1 MTMLGHSDGSDGSTG
16 ASYLDIATWII
27 QNQKEVDKDLEELW
41 RRIVFSIAI
50 HNTDD
55 HLRNHGFLLT
65 REGWR
70 LSPAFDLNPDPH
82 GIGLSLNIDQANN
95 ALDIGLVRSVAR
107 MFRID
112 SQRADQIIDR
122 VRDAVS
128 NWRRIA
134 NELDIARSQQES
146 MTRAFSTIL

>member
-1 MTMLGHSDGSDGSTG
+1 MVQPALAIWTLLLGSFRS
-16 ASYLDIATWII
+16 
-27 QNQKEVDKDLEELW
+27 
-41 RRIVFSIAI
+41 RIVFSIAI

-134 NELDIARSQQES
+134 NELDISRSQQES

>member
-1 MTMLGHSDGSDGSTG
+1 MVQPALAIWTLLLGSFRS
-16 ASYLDIATWII
+16 
-27 QNQKEVDKDLEELW
+27 
-41 RRIVFSIAI
+41 RIVFSIAI

>member
-1 MTMLGHSDGSDGSTG
+1 MVQPALAIWTLLLGSFRS
-16 ASYLDIATWII
+16 
-27 QNQKEVDKDLEELW
+27 
-41 RRIVFSIAI
+41 RIVFSIAI

-95 ALDIGLVRSVAR
+95 ALDIGFVRSVAR

-146 MTRAFSTIL
+146 MTRAFPTIL

>member
-1 MTMLGHSDGSDGSTG
+1 MLGHSDGSDGSTG
-16 ASYLDIATWII
+16 VSYLDIATWII

>member
-1 MTMLGHSDGSDGSTG
+1 MVQPALAIWTLLLGSFRS
-16 ASYLDIATWII
+16 
-27 QNQKEVDKDLEELW
+27 
-41 RRIVFSIAI
+41 RIVFSIAI

-146 MTRAFSTIL
+146 MTRAFPTIL

>member
-1 MTMLGHSDGSDGSTG
+1 
-16 ASYLDIATWII
+16 
-27 QNQKEVDKDLEELW
+27 
-41 RRIVFSIAI
+41 
-50 HNTDD
+50 
-55 HLRNHGFLLT
+55 
-65 REGWR
+65 
-70 LSPAFDLNPDPH
+70 
-82 GIGLSLNIDQANN
+82 LSLNIDQANN

-128 NWRRIA
+128 DWRRIA

>member
-1 MTMLGHSDGSDGSTG
+1 MVQPALAIWTLLLGSFRS
-16 ASYLDIATWII
+16 
-27 QNQKEVDKDLEELW
+27 
-41 RRIVFSIAI
+41 RIVFSIAI

-70 LSPAFDLNPDPH
+70 LSPSFDLNPDPH

-122 VRDAVS
+122 VQDAVS
-128 NWRRIA
+128 NWRQIA

>member
-16 ASYLDIATWII
+16 VSYLDIATWII

>member
-1 MTMLGHSDGSDGSTG
+1 MVQPALAIWTLLLGSFRS
-16 ASYLDIATWII
+16 
-27 QNQKEVDKDLEELW
+27 
-41 RRIVFSIAI
+41 RIVFSIAI

-122 VRDAVS
+122 VQDAVS
-128 NWRRIA
+128 NWRQIA

>member
-16 ASYLDIATWII
+16 VSYLDIATWII

-122 VRDAVS
+122 VQDAVS

>member
-122 VRDAVS
+122 VQDAVS